1 MRSRRV
7 LAAAML
13 VLFLGACSKPD
24 SARATEIYADCL
36 ERNGIEAE
44 GVEVKLNSDGTV
56 ASISERWLTEV
67 DTDFAVTVRLG
78 CTAEVEAS
86 Q

>member
-1 MRSRRV
+1 MRSKA
-7 LAAAML
+7 LAAATL
-13 VLFLGACSKPD
+13 IALLGACSEPD
-24 SARATEIYADCL
+24 PARATKIYVDCL

-44 GVEVKLNSDGTV
+44 GVEVTLNADGSV

-67 DTDFAVTVRLG
+67 DTAFAVTVRAG
-78 CTAEVEAS
+78 CTAEVEAD